1 MATQIVLGAPSKLRV
16 APFAGSVMM
25 MTNRPGFILK
35 ASATLGA
42 DEDGHGASFAE
53 CRVYVRTAD
62 RDAAQ
67 VDFDKVT
74 AALAEG
80 RSVFI
85 APAPAYSGDE
95 PFRLTAVKPWS
106 RGGKGGID
114 LQFNAHRDAV
124 VLSRSE
130 SVNPAVAAQ
139 PQAAPVPVAEP
150 PAAVVA
156 PVQAAKAPKG
166 QTRKAKAT
174 PPQPAMAIDAI

>member
-16 APFAGSVMM
+16 APFTGSVMM

-62 RDAAQ
+62 REAAQ
-67 VDFDKVT
+67 ADVDKMI

-80 RSVFI
+80 RSVFV
-85 APAPAYSGDE
+85 APNPAYSGDE
-95 PFRLTAVKPWS
+95 PLKLTAVKPWS
-106 RGGKGGID
+106 RGGKAGID

-130 SVNPAVAAQ
+130 SANPATAVRPQVEPVA
-139 PQAAPVPVAEP
+139 VAEP
-150 PAAVVA
+150 PAAVAA
-156 PVQAAKAPKG
+156 PVQAAKGTKGRARKPKTEPL
-166 QTRKAKAT
+166 QA
-174 PPQPAMAIDAI
+174 AMALDAI

>member
-42 DEDGHGASFAE
+42 DEDGHGAAFAE

-62 RDAAQ
+62 HDAAQ
-67 VDFDKVT
+67 ADFDKLT

-80 RSVFI
+80 RNVYV
-85 APAPAYSGDE
+85 APNAAYSGDE
-95 PFRLTAVKPWS
+95 PLKLTAVKPWS

-150 PAAVVA
+150 PVAVAA

-166 QTRKAKAT
+166 QTRKAKVT
-174 PPQPAMAIDAI
+174 PLQAAMAIDAI

>member
-16 APFAGSVMM
+16 APFTGSVMM

-62 RDAAQ
+62 REAAQ
-67 VDFDKVT
+67 ADVDKMT

-80 RSVFI
+80 RSVFV
-85 APAPAYSGDE
+85 APNPAYSGDE
-95 PFRLTAVKPWS
+95 PLKLTAVKPWS

-114 LQFNAHRDAV
+114 LQFNAHREAV

-130 SVNPAVAAQ
+130 SASPATTVR
-139 PQAAPVPVAEP
+139 PQAAPVAVAEP
-150 PAAVVA
+150 PAAVA
-156 PVQAAKAPKG
+156 MPVQAAKATKG
-166 QTRKAKAT
+166 RARKAKAE
-174 PPQPAMAIDAI
+174 PLQAAMALDAI

>member
-25 MTNRPGFILK
+25 MTHRPGFILK

-42 DEDGHGASFAE
+42 AEDGHGAAFAE

-67 VDFDKVT
+67 ADVDKMT

-85 APAPAYSGDE
+85 APNQAYSGDE
-95 PFRLTAVKPWS
+95 PLQLTAVKPWS

-130 SVNPAVAAQ
+130 RVNPAVAV
-139 PQAAPVPVAEP
+139 QAPATPLPVAEP
-150 PAAVVA
+150 PAAVVE
-156 PVQAAKAPKG
+156 PVQAAKATRGRP
-166 QTRKAKAT
+166 RKAKVE
-174 PPQPAMAIDAI
+174 PAQVALALDAI

>member
-16 APFAGSVMM
+16 APFTGSVLM

-67 VDFDKVT
+67 ADVDKMS

-80 RSVFI
+80 RSVYI
-85 APAPAYSGDE
+85 APNPTYNGDE
-95 PFRLTAVKPWS
+95 PFKLTAVKPWS

-114 LQFNAHRDAV
+114 LQFNAHREAV

-130 SVNPAVAAQ
+130 SANPATAVRPRGRPAG
-139 PQAAPVPVAEP
+139 APVAVA
-150 PAAVVA
+150 
-156 PVQAAKAPKG
+156 
-166 QTRKAKAT
+166 R
-174 PPQPAMAIDAI
+174 

>member
-16 APFAGSVMM
+16 APFTGSVMM

-67 VDFDKVT
+67 ADVDKMS

-80 RSVFI
+80 RSVYI
-85 APAPAYSGDE
+85 APNPAYSGDE
-95 PFRLTAVKPWS
+95 PLKLTAVKPWS

-130 SVNPAVAAQ
+130 SANPATAVR
-139 PQAAPVPVAEP
+139 PQTAPVAVAEP
-150 PAAVVA
+150 PAAA
-156 PVQAAKAPKG
+156 AMPVQAAKATKG
-166 QTRKAKAT
+166 RARKAKAE
-174 PPQPAMAIDAI
+174 PVQAAMALEAI

>member
-16 APFAGSVMM
+16 APFTGSVMM

-35 ASATLGA
+35 VSATLGA

-62 RDAAQ
+62 CDAAQ
-67 VDFDKVT
+67 ADVDKMT

-80 RSVFI
+80 RSVYI
-85 APAPAYSGDE
+85 APNPAYSGEE
-95 PFRLTAVKPWS
+95 PLKLTAVKPWS

-114 LQFNAHRDAV
+114 LQFNAHREAV

-130 SVNPAVAAQ
+130 RANPVAAG
-139 PQAAPVPVAEP
+139 QAPATPLPVAEP
-150 PAAVVA
+150 PAAFTV
-156 PVQAAKAPKG
+156 PVQAAKATRG
-166 QTRKAKAT
+166 RARKAKAE
-174 PPQPAMAIDAI
+174 PLQAAMALDAI

>member
-16 APFAGSVMM
+16 APFSGSVMM

-67 VDFDKVT
+67 ADVDKMT

-80 RSVFI
+80 RSVFV
-85 APAPAYSGDE
+85 APNPTYSGDE
-95 PFRLTAVKPWS
+95 PLKLTAVKTWN

-130 SVNPAVAAQ
+130 SANPATAVRPQVEPVA
-139 PQAAPVPVAEP
+139 VAEP
-150 PAAVVA
+150 PAAMAA
-156 PVQAAKAPKG
+156 PVQAAKATKG
-166 QTRKAKAT
+166 RARKAKAE
-174 PPQPAMAIDAI
+174 PLQAAMALDAI

>member
-16 APFAGSVMM
+16 APFTGSVMM

-67 VDFDKVT
+67 ADVDKMS

-80 RSVFI
+80 RSVYI
-85 APAPAYSGDE
+85 APNPTYNGDE
-95 PFRLTAVKPWS
+95 PFKLTAVKPWS

-114 LQFNAHRDAV
+114 LQFNAHREAV

-130 SVNPAVAAQ
+130 SANPATAVRPQTATVA
-139 PQAAPVPVAEP
+139 VVEP
-150 PAAVVA
+150 PAAVVS
-156 PVQAAKAPKG
+156 PVQAAKGRA
-166 QTRKAKAT
+166 RKAKAE
-174 PPQPAMAIDAI
+174 PLQAAMALDAI